1 MNFIF
6 IYLKINVTPYN
17 IPDQGL
23 GQDTNVVLGL
33 AEQYGLLPGTKLSA
47 DNLFNSDHMSEKELG
62 LVGTLRHNQVVGVP
76 LPSKKEATKNMA
88 RGTWRPSTATT
99 SAALC
104 GETPS
109 MSSLF
114 LTSLAQTQL
123 LHMYKRFAGAS
134 KGCANI
140 P

>member
-23 GQDTNVVLGL
+23 GQDPNVVLGL

-76 LPSKKEATKNMA
+76 LPSRRKPP
-88 RGTWRPSTATT
+88 RTWPGGHGDH
-99 SAALC
+99 L
-104 GETPS
+104 
-109 MSSLF
+109 
-114 LTSLAQTQL
+114 QQQHL
-123 LHMYKRFAGAS
+123 LHCVERLPACRHCF
-134 KGCANI
+134 
-140 P
+140 

>member
-23 GQDTNVVLGL
+23 GQDPNVVLGL

-99 SAALC
+99 SAAL
-104 GETPS
+104 
-109 MSSLF
+109 
-114 LTSLAQTQL
+114 
-123 LHMYKRFAGAS
+123 
-134 KGCANI
+134 
-140 P
+140 